1 LKTKRLNM
9 TWLENNFIFDDDQK
23 PEDHHDLP
31 QPKGVP
37 LP

>member
-23 PEDHHDLP
+23 PEARKDLP
-31 QPKGVP
+31 
-37 LP
+37 